1 MLLRLR
7 LNPER
12 ENATDLPYL
21 FIHVLAIAASSIQEV
36 SSSELSEDLGCDI
49 LREFEVVNHYVCL
62 TNVGIRH
69 ILDIE
74 LEFAIESGHYLID
87 EG

>member
-7 LNPER
+7 LNPEH

-21 FIHVLAIAASSIQEV
+21 FIHVLAIAASSIHEV
-36 SSSELSEDLGCDI
+36 SSKPSDDLGCDI
-49 LREFEVVNHYVCL
+49 LREFEVINHYVCL